1 MDWIEQFVAR
11 HDLPA
16 DYQESVSKVVAPLAK
31 DLKDF
36 QQRSGRPV
44 IVGISGAQGTGKTT
58 LAVFLTE
65 WLERELGVATVCL
78 SLDDM
83 YLSKT
88 ERDKLAQEVHPLF
101 ATRGVPGTH
110 DVGLAQRTLKVLA
123 DPDPWQSIA
132 LPAFD
137 KARDDRAPK
146 EEWRIVDAP
155 ADIVLFEGWCMGARS
170 QSAAALAGAV
180 NALEAEEDKAGTWR
194 RQVNEHLKTDY
205 AELFRRLDLLVMLRV
220 PSFARVFEWRA
231 VQEKKLRERL
241 LGNSSSRS
249 AELGQ
254 TPGELVRF
262 IQHYERLTRHMLE
275 TMPGYSDAVIDLDD
289 QHRMISLACPKR
301 PA

>member
-36 QQRSGRPV
+36 QQLSGRPV

-110 DVGLAQRTLKVLA
+110 DVRLAQRTLEVLS
-123 DPDPWQSIA
+123 DPEGRQSIA

-137 KARDDRAPK
+137 KARDDRAPE
-146 EEWRIVDAP
+146 EEWRIVHAP
-155 ADIVLFEGWCMGARS
+155 ADIVLFEGWCMGARP
-170 QSAAALAGAV
+170 QSAEALAGAM

-205 AELFRRLDLLVMLRV
+205 AELFRRLELLVMLRI

-231 VQEKKLRERL
+231 VQERKLCEL
-241 LGNSSSRS
+241 LLRNSSSLS
-249 AELGQ
+249 SELGQ
-254 TPGELVRF
+254 TPRELARF

-275 TMPGYSDAVIDLDD
+275 TMPGYSDAVIDMDD
-289 QHRMISLACPKR
+289 EHRMTRLVWPKR